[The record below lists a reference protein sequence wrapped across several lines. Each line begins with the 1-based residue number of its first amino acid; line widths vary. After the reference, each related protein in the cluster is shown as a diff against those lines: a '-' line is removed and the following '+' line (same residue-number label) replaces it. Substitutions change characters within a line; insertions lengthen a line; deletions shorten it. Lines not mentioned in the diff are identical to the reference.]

1 MKLSRLFQP
10 HNPLFWLMVLLNALS
25 SGLSYLLHTRE
36 LDTAATVVLALFALA
51 NAVIGI
57 GLAIRLMREE
67 PVSR

>member
-36 LDTAATVVLALFALA
+36 LSTAATVVLALFALA

-57 GLAIRLMREE
+57 GLAIRLMRDE
-67 PVSR
+67 PASR